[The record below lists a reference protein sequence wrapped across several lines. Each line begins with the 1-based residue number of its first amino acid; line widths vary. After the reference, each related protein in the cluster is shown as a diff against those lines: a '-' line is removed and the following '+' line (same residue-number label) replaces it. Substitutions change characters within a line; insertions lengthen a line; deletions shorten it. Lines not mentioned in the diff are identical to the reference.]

1 MRPLRTVMWLHVA
14 QALSGVALAVVG
26 AAGGAG
32 LGTALVVC
40 GVVLALVGLTA
51 ALLARRQL
59 RLVSERDARR

>member
-14 QALSGVALAVVG
+14 QALCGVALAVVG
-26 AAGGAG
+26 AAGGDG

-40 GVVLALVGLTA
+40 GALLALVGLTA

-59 RLVSERDARR
+59 RVVRERDARP